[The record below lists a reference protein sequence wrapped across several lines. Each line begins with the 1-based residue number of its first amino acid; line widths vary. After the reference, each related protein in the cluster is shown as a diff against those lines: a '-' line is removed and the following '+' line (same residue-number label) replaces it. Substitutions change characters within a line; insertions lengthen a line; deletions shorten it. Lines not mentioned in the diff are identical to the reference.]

1 MNNKISIL
9 TMGAILA
16 TACTSSD
23 KITYPV
29 TERTSVCDTLWGEV
43 VADPYRWLEND
54 TSAATTAWVDT
65 QNAVT
70 NRYLNAIPFRQALRQ
85 RFDEVTR
92 YATESMPNKENGKYY
107 FYRNDGTQNQS
118 VLYEKETLDS
128 EPRLILD
135 PNTLSEDG
143 TVALSQVEI
152 SPDGKY
158 LAYAISR
165 SGSDWN
171 EIYVM
176 DLNTL
181 ELLPDHVQWIKFSPI
196 SWYKD
201 GFYYSAFK
209 PEKGKELSA
218 TNEYHTIYYHK
229 LGTPVENDTKIY
241 CNEEHA
247 RRYVTAS
254 VSDDK
259 NYLIITESAGTS
271 GVALYLQDLT
281 VDNAPIRRI
290 IEGYDYEYS
299 VLGMN
304 NDRLLIVTN
313 DNAPNYRLISV
324 DPQNTNRNNWKEI
337 LPEQENVL
345 ADVTV
350 AGGKILAAYN
360 IDVLS
365 HLYCYTIDGEKL
377 YEVALPAQGTL
388 QGISA
393 KKKENEAFYT
403 FTSFTYPKTI
413 YRLNVEDNTSELYY
427 ASEVDFNPA
436 DYESEQIF
444 FTSKDGTKVPMTVT
458 HRKGI
463 ELDGNNPT
471 LLYGYGGFA
480 ITLNPRFI
488 DTMIP
493 FLEQGGIY
501 AEVNLRGGNE
511 YGEEWHVAGTKMQ
524 KQNVFD
530 DFIGAAEYLI
540 ANGYTTPAKLAIN
553 GGSNGGLLVGAC
565 MTQRPDLYAVA
576 VPQVGVLDMLR
587 YHKFTIGWGWAGDY
601 GTADDS
607 QEMFRYLIGY
617 SPLHTLKEGTTYP
630 ATLVMTADHDDRVVP
645 AHSFKFAAQL
655 QYCNDGT
662 NPTLI
667 RIDSKA
673 GHGAGRPR
681 HKIIDE
687 KTDMFAFIMYN
698 LGMNPTF

>member
-54 TSAATTAWVDT
+54 TSAATAAWVDT

-324 DPQNTNRNNWKEI
+324 DPKNTNRNNWKEI

>member
-1 MNNKISIL
+1 MSGFPWAK
-9 TMGAILA
+9 
-16 TACTSSD
+16 
-23 KITYPV
+23 
-29 TERTSVCDTLWGEV
+29 
-43 VADPYRWLEND
+43 
-54 TSAATTAWVDT
+54 
-65 QNAVT
+65 QAVWAPT
-70 NRYLNAIPFRQALRQ
+70 II
-85 RFDEVTR
+85 E
-92 YATESMPNKENGKYY
+92 KNGKYY

-324 DPQNTNRNNWKEI
+324 DPKNTNRNNWKEI

>member
-54 TSAATTAWVDT
+54 TSAATAAWVDT

-324 DPQNTNRNNWKEI
+324 DPKNTNRNNWKEI

-607 QEMFRYLIGY
+607 LEMFRYLIGY

>member
-1 MNNKISIL
+1 MNNKTIL
-9 TMGAILA
+9 MMGAILA

-23 KITYPV
+23 KISYPT
-29 TERTSVCDTLWGEV
+29 TERTAVADTLWGET

-54 TSAATTAWVDT
+54 TSAATAQWVEA

-70 NRYLNAIPFRQALRQ
+70 NNYLEAIPFREALRARLDAVSQ
-85 RFDEVTR
+85 
-92 YATESMPNKENGKYY
+92 YATQSMPSKKNGKYY
-107 FYRNDGTQNQS
+107 YYGNTGTQNQS
-118 VLYEKETLDS
+118 VLYEKASLDA

-135 PNTLSEDG
+135 PNKLSDDG

-158 LAYAISR
+158 LAYSISR

-181 ELLPDHVQWIKFSPI
+181 ELLTDHIQWVKFSPI

-218 TNEYHTIYYHK
+218 TNKYHTVYYHK
-229 LGTPVENDTKIY
+229 LGTGVENDRKIY
-241 CNEEHA
+241 CNEDNA
-247 RRYVTAS
+247 FRYVQAE
-254 VSDDK
+254 VSGDK
-259 NYLIITESAGTS
+259 QYLVFTESAGTS
-271 GVALYLQDLT
+271 GVALYVQDLKQN
-281 VDNAPIRRI
+281 NAPVRLIV
-290 IEGYDYEYS
+290 EGYDYEY
-299 VLGMN
+299 VLVGMDN
-304 NDRLLIVTN
+304 NRLLLYTN
-313 DNAPNYRLISV
+313 DHAPNYRLVSV
-324 DPQNTNRNNWKEI
+324 DPNKPQRENWKEI
-337 LPEQENVL
+337 IAEQESVL
-345 ADVTV
+345 ADV
-350 AGGKILAAYN
+350 AIANGKILAAYT

-365 HLYCYTIDGEKL
+365 HLYCYDMNGTRL
-377 YEVALPAQGTL
+377 YEVELPAQGTL

-393 KKKENEAFYT
+393 DKKEAEVFYT
-403 FTSFTYPKTI
+403 FTSFTYPQTV
-413 YRLNVEDNTSELYY
+413 YRFDVEKNTSEKYY
-427 ASEVDFNPA
+427 APEVDFNPE
-436 DYESEQIF
+436 DYESKQLF
-444 FTSKDGTKVPMTVT
+444 FTSKDGTRIPMTVT
-458 HRKGI
+458 YRKGL
-463 ELDGNNPT
+463 ELNGQNPT

-488 DTMIP
+488 NSMIP

-540 ANGYTTPAKLAIN
+540 AEKYTSPEKLAIN

-565 MTQRPDLYAVA
+565 MTQRPELYAVA

-607 QEMFRYLIGY
+607 AEMFKYLIGY

-645 AHSFKFAAQL
+645 AHSFKFAAEL
-655 QYCNDGT
+655 QHCNDGI

-698 LGMNPTF
+698 LGMNPKF

>member
-1 MNNKISIL
+1 MNNKTFLI
-9 TMGAILA
+9 MGTILA

-23 KITYPV
+23 KISYPT
-29 TERTSVCDTLWGEV
+29 TERTAVVDTLWGEA

-54 TSAATTAWVDT
+54 TSAATADWVAV

-70 NRYLNAIPFRQALRQ
+70 NKYLEAIPFREALRQ
-85 RFDEVTR
+85 RLNEVSQ
-92 YATESMPNKENGKYY
+92 YATESMPSKENGKYY
-107 FYRNDGTQNQS
+107 YYSNNGTQNQS
-118 VLYEKETLDS
+118 VLYEKATLDA

-143 TVALSQVEI
+143 TVALSSVNF

-158 LAYAISR
+158 MAYSIAR

-181 ELLPDHVQWIKFSPI
+181 ELLTDHIKWVKFSPVA
-196 SWYKD
+196 WYKD

-218 TNEYHTIYYHK
+218 TNKYHTVYYHK
-229 LGTPVENDTKIY
+229 LGTSVENDQKIY
-241 CNEEHA
+241 CNEENA
-247 RRYVTAS
+247 FRYVQAE
-254 VSDDK
+254 VSGDK
-259 NYLIITESAGTS
+259 KYLIISESAGTS
-271 GVALYLQDLT
+271 GIGLYAQDLT
-281 VDNAPIRRI
+281 SANAPVKCIVP
-290 IEGYDYEYS
+290 GYDYEY
-299 VLGMN
+299 VLVGMD
-304 NDRLLIVTN
+304 NDRLLVYTN
-313 DNAPNYRLISV
+313 DNAPNYRLISI
-324 DPQNTNRNNWKEI
+324 DPKNADRNAWKEI
-337 LPEQENVL
+337 IPEQNSVL
-345 ADVTV
+345 SGVSIAN
-350 AGGKILAAYN
+350 GKILASYT
-360 IDVLS
+360 IDVMS
-365 HLYCYTIDGEKL
+365 HLYCYDMNGEQL
-377 YEVALPAQGTL
+377 YEIELPRQGTL
-388 QGISA
+388 QGVSA
-393 KKKENEAFYT
+393 DKKESEVFYT
-403 FTSFTYPKTI
+403 FTSYTYPQTV
-413 YRLNVEDNTSELYY
+413 YRFDVETRETEKYY
-427 ASEVDFNPA
+427 APEVDFNPE
-436 DYESEQIF
+436 DYVCQQMF
-444 FTSKDGTKVPMTVT
+444 FESKDGTRIPMTVT
-458 HRKGI
+458 HRKGL
-463 ELDGNNPT
+463 ELNGQNPT
-471 LLYGYGGFA
+471 LIYGYGGFA
-480 ITLNPRFI
+480 INITPRFI
-488 DTMIP
+488 NNMIP
-493 FLEQGGIY
+493 FLEQGGVY

-540 ANGYTTPAKLAIN
+540 AEKYTSPKKLAIN

-607 QEMFRYLIGY
+607 AEMFKYLIGY
-617 SPLHTLKEGTTYP
+617 SPLHSLKEGVQYP

-645 AHSFKFAAQL
+645 AHSFKFAANL
-655 QYCNDGT
+655 QYCNDGV

-698 LGMNPTF
+698 LGMNPKF

>member
-54 TSAATTAWVDT
+54 TSAATAAWVDT

-201 GFYYSAFK
+201 GFFYSAFK

-324 DPQNTNRNNWKEI
+324 DPKNTNRNNWKEI

>member
-54 TSAATTAWVDT
+54 TSATTAAWVDT

-324 DPQNTNRNNWKEI
+324 DPKNTNRNNWKEI

-458 HRKGI
+458 HCKGI

-607 QEMFRYLIGY
+607 LEMFRYLIGY

>member
-54 TSAATTAWVDT
+54 TSAATAAWVDT

-324 DPQNTNRNNWKEI
+324 DPKNNNRNNWKEI

>member
-54 TSAATTAWVDT
+54 TSAATAAWVDT

-324 DPQNTNRNNWKEI
+324 DPKNTNRNNWKEI

-698 LGMNPTF
+698 LDMNPTF

>member
-16 TACTSSD
+16 TVCTSSD

-54 TSAATTAWVDT
+54 TSAATAAWVDT

-201 GFYYSAFK
+201 GFFYSAFK

-324 DPQNTNRNNWKEI
+324 DPKNTNRNNWKEI

>member
-54 TSAATTAWVDT
+54 TSAATAAWVDT

-324 DPQNTNRNNWKEI
+324 DPKNTNRNNWKEI

-607 QEMFRYLIGY
+607 EEMFRYLIGY

-655 QYCNDGT
+655 QYCNDGI